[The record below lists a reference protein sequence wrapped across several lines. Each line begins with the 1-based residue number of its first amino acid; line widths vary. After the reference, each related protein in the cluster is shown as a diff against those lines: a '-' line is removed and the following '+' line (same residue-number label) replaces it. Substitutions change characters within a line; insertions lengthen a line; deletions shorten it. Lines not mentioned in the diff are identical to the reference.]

1 METIEFVKNNFLG
14 MSHENQKIVLNTLL
28 NTLNENKMEK
38 LLKKFNINF
47 DYYYQKINKL
57 LLFKESYKNFNDDE
71 RTLAKYK
78 ALKELK
84 QQIDNHDTV
93 DYSEEKLGQQFLY
106 LHRKIEK
113 YISYFRP
120 KIVSLEM
127 VHKFLTEYSKLTIDN
142 KCKLIEEMIL
152 YYDDLNFSTLP
163 APKNILKEY
172 RPIIQNMIGDKHIEC
187 YDYLFPEEQIR
198 LIMEVVD
205 YFEMFKYDNE
215 YYNKMIMEVRDDSKV
230 RKIKIEAKRP
240 YSQKGW

>member
-47 DYYYQKINKL
+47 DDYYQRINKL

-106 LHRKIEK
+106 LNRKIEK
-113 YISYFRP
+113 YISYFWP
-120 KIVSLEM
+120 ESVSLEM
-127 VHKFLTEYSKLTIDN
+127 VHKFLIEYSKLTIDN

-152 YYDDLNFSTLP
+152 YYDDLNFSALP
-163 APKNILKEY
+163 APQNILKEY
-172 RPIIQNMIGDKHIEC
+172 RPIIQNMIGDKHIGY

-198 LIMEVVD
+198 LIMEVID

-240 YSQKGW
+240 HSQKG